1 MMKTLL
7 RKLYNGELCPIEQIV
22 SKETAYRPVNR
33 QITEAMG
40 VWRKRLDES
49 EYKELENLLNLR
61 AQAGE
66 MDLAASFEYGFQ
78 LGVSLM
84 VEALAGRKDM
94 LKEGK

>member
-1 MMKTLL
+1 
-7 RKLYNGELCPIEQIV
+7 
-22 SKETAYRPVNR
+22 
-33 QITEAMG
+33 
-40 VWRKRLDES
+40 
-49 EYKELENLLNLR
+49 
-61 AQAGE
+61 